1 MKVKKTKIKKLPK
14 GVTYDPELD
23 KLKDVIV
30 VNPEKLE
37 RVNKILEKTP
47 IPQWIMDL

>member
-23 KLKDVIV
+23 KYKNV
-30 VNPEKLE
+30 VLFPKKLA
-37 RVNKILEKTP
+37 RVNEILDKTP
-47 IPQWIMDL
+47 VPQWILDL